1 MPRTKTATD
10 ADILDAAARVILR
23 IGPTSLRLADVA
35 DEVGLA
41 PATLLQRFKSKR
53 ALLLAVAAHGTK
65 AIADDFASRRARA
78 ASPLDALL
86 AISPKV
92 RSLTRSRRGLTN
104 KLAFLQLGLS
114 DRAFQ
119 RHLNAHHRAAKDELR
134 KLLDAAIEIGEL
146 RPCNTRTV
154 AHALVAVWHGS
165 LLLWALT
172 RGGAVEAHIRNDM
185 EAVLAPY
192 RADADELRGSIAQRS
207 GAEGARLGGSP
218 RPSRAASVTATNETG

>member
-1 MPRTKTATD
+1 MSPRIKTASD

-23 IGPTSLRLADVA
+23 VGPTCLRLSDVA

-41 PATLLQRFKSKR
+41 PATLLQRFKTKR

-65 AIADDFASRRARA
+65 AIADEFATRRARA

-92 RSLTRSRRGLTN
+92 RALTRSRRCLTN

-114 DRAFQ
+114 DPAFQ
-119 RHLNAHHRAAKDELR
+119 RHLNAHNRAVEDELR
-134 KLLDAAIEIGEL
+134 RLLEEAIQAREI
-146 RPCNTRTV
+146 RPCDSQAV
-154 AHALVAVWHGS
+154 AHALVAIWHGS

-172 RGGAVEAHIRNDM
+172 RTGTAEAHIRADM
-185 EAVLAPY
+185 EAVLLPY
-192 RADADELRGSIAQRS
+192 RVHEPVAML
-207 GAEGARLGGSP
+207 P
-218 RPSRAASVTATNETG
+218 PSNF